1 MPSPIWSYVTPGIPD
16 EYFENLPGIP
26 MSQREVRLLLLS
38 HLRLREDSIL
48 WDVGAGTGTIPVEAG
63 LLCPNGRIVAVE
75 RDEEVASLI
84 RRNCDRFGVTNV
96 RVLEGVAPDCI
107 GDMGEAPDRIC
118 FEGGRPI
125 KPILSALWERL
136 KPGGRLVTTAGS
148 LEGLYQVSECL
159 AQLQVRNVEVVQ
171 SGFNRLEKRGLGQ
184 VFVAVDPIFVLSGE
198 KLDS

>member
-1 MPSPIWSYVTPGIPD
+1 MPSSIWSYVTPGIPD

-63 LLCPNGRIVAVE
+63 LLCPKGRIVAVE

-96 RVLEGVAPDCI
+96 RVLEGVAPDCL

-125 KPILSALWERL
+125 KPILSALWDRL
-136 KPGGRLVTTAGS
+136 QPGGRLVTTAGS

-171 SGFNRLEKRGLGQ
+171 SGFNRLEKRGMGQ